1 MQVNEISL
9 HSSTG
14 TRSQGGVKEEGGEG
28 EGERGRC
35 TCSFNSMS

>member
-14 TRSQGGVKEEGGEG
+14 TRSQGGVKEEGGRGGGG
-28 EGERGRC
+28 EGEVY
-35 TCSFNSMS
+35 TFL